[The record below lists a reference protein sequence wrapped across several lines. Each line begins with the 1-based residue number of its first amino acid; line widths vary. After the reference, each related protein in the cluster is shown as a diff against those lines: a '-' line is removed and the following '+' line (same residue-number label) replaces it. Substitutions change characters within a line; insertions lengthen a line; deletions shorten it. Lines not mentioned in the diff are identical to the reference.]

1 MAKDDFVDIFDF
13 GIDDKD
19 DDEEGTLKSVIKNDE
34 LTVKDDIELVGQK
47 QVIESESFILKLFKK
62 DGVIDTIDIECKCG
76 RTATIQLEYQKQ
88 LDEDDNRDE
97 LPLESVASENI
108 EETSYNSDEDYSST
122 DAESGNVVANPD
134 SINESLTD
142 QSAHVTEE
150 EVVDTDSMQSEES
163 EEFQEGLQADILSTK
178 EDSEISRD
186 GDNQAESAENDE
198 S

>member
-13 GIDDKD
+13 GTDDRD

-62 DGVIDTIDIECKCG
+62 DGVIDNIEIECKCG

-88 LDEDDNRDE
+88 SDDDDDRDGM
-97 LPLESVASENI
+97 PLQNIAPENI
-108 EETSYNSDEDYSST
+108 EETSYNSNEDYSST
-122 DAESGNVVANPD
+122 GVESENVMANPD
-134 SINESLTD
+134 SDNESLTD
-142 QSAHVTEE
+142 QSADVKEE
-150 EVVDTDSMQSEES
+150 EVDIGPMQSEDS
-163 EEFQEGLQADILSTK
+163 EEFQEGIQADIVSIK

-186 GDNQAESAENDE
+186 GDYQTETAENDE